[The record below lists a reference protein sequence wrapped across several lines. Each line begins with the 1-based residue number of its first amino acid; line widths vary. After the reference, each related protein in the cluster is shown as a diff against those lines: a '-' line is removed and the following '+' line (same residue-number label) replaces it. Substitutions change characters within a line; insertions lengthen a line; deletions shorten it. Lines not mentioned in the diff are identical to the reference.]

1 MKNSSLLYKSLN
13 SQDITPSEAL
23 SILET
28 DQPYSVFEAAN
39 VIREHF
45 NGNKISLCSIS
56 NAKSGRC
63 SEDCKF
69 CAQSAH
75 YQTAVTPYSLKS
87 KSEILKEVQMA
98 QESKADRFSIVTSG
112 KSILSETEYNS
123 ILEMISGYP
132 SEMGKC
138 ASLGTLSFKQCK
150 MLRNAGL
157 ETYHHNLETSRS
169 YYPQICTTHS
179 YEERLE
185 TLKNAKKAGLTLCSG
200 GIFGLGETLEQRVEL
215 AFALKEV
222 DPDGI
227 PINFLSP
234 IPGTPLENMPV
245 IEPLDALKIIAMFRF
260 VHPTKTIRI
269 GGGREK
275 ALRSLQP
282 LMFIAGANAVLTGN
296 YLTTA
301 GKTPQ
306 EDWQMIKDLGLLS
319 YRMKINT

>member
-1 MKNSSLLYKSLN
+1 MKIGNLASKSLQN
-13 SQDITPSEAL
+13 QEITHSEAL

-28 DQPYSVFEAAN
+28 NDPYSVFEAAN
-39 VIREHF
+39 KIREHF
-45 NGNKISLCSIS
+45 KGKKINLCSIS
-56 NAKSGRC
+56 NAKSGKC
-63 SEDCKF
+63 SENCKF

-75 YQTAVTPYSLKS
+75 YKTAVTPYSLKN
-87 KSEILKEVQMA
+87 KSDILKEIQ
-98 QESKADRFSIVTSG
+98 KAVKNKAERFSIVTSG
-112 KSILSETEYNS
+112 KSILSDKEYEI
-123 ILEMISGYP
+123 ILETIAQYP
-132 SEMGKC
+132 PVMGKC

-150 MLRNAGL
+150 MLKEAGL
-157 ETYHHNLETSRS
+157 ETYHHNLETARS
-169 YYPQICTTHS
+169 FYPQICTTHT

-185 TLKNAKKAGLTLCSG
+185 TLKNAKAAGLNLCSG

-227 PINFLSP
+227 PLNFLSP
-234 IPGTPLENMPV
+234 IPGTPLEDMPV
-245 IEPLDALKIIAMFRF
+245 LEPLEALKIIAMFRF
-260 VHPTKTIRI
+260 VHPDKTIRI

-275 ALRSLQP
+275 ALGNLQP

-306 EDWQMIKDLGLLS
+306 DDHEMIKELGLT
-319 YRMKINT
+319 Y